1 MPWLNELVQ
10 NQTFSSLP
18 FFLVLLLWSSFSW
31 HTYASL
37 WKVGKSWNAKSIP
50 VCLWNQ
56 KNQIFFPPNRQLQSS
71 SPSYKLSASRTM
83 PVPIGSDWR
92 MQSVQTLMPPSIVN
106 VTNSS
111 FPFYFPR
118 QLGWKNSA
126 RKVPIIFLRVAA
138 VVELCRLVNY
148 LWVKIRK
155 GGLLV
160 LAEAQY
166 RNQVARNIWKVGKPE
181 LTLHYNMLAQ

>member
-10 NQTFSSLP
+10 NQTFSSLS

-56 KNQIFFPPNRQLQSS
+56 KIKFS
-71 SPSYKLSASRTM
+71 SPLIDNCNRRVQVTSCL
-83 PVPIGSDWR
+83 PIGPCRSKSD
-92 MQSVQTLMPPSIVN
+92 QTDGCSLSKPWCRLIVN

-111 FPFYFPR
+111 FPIYFPR

-181 LTLHYNMLAQ
+181 LTLHYNMPAQ